1 VKIENRFDDPI
12 VEEMRAA
19 GSAFAAKHGND
30 LHLIAEALRQKEAEY
45 GHKVV
50 DRNMEPVRQTATG

>member
-1 VKIENRFDDPI
+1 VKIENRFNDPI

-30 LHLIAEALRQKEAEY
+30 LHLIVEALRQKEAEY

-50 DRNMEPVRQTATG
+50 DRSIDPVRHTATG